1 MTNEVAKVEQNNEL
15 ALDQERA
22 TRRTYCSVKADTIED
37 KKRLFQ
43 ASLKCDELLNNVVGQ
58 VIAVKDVLIQE
69 TDVVENGEPR
79 LKTRTILFDAN
90 GKTYVTPSIYFYNS
104 IKNMM
109 NFLGNPTEWNEPVE
123 IKITK
128 LDLGDGK
135 KPLSF
140 ELCLDSSADS

>member
-1 MTNEVAKVEQNNEL
+1 MTNEIAKVEQTSEL

-22 TRRTYCSVKADTIED
+22 SRRTYCSVKAETIAD

-43 ASLKCDELLNNVVGQ
+43 ASLKCDELLNNMVGQ
-58 VIAVKDVLIQE
+58 VIAVKDILIQE
-69 TDVVENGEPR
+69 TDVMENGVAR
-79 LKTRTILFDAN
+79 LKTRTILFDNN
-90 GKTYVTPSIYFYNS
+90 GKTYVTPSIYFFNS
-104 IKNMM
+104 IKNLM
-109 NFLGNPTEWNEPVE
+109 NFLGTPDTWNEPVE

-140 ELCLDSSADS
+140 ELCLD